1 MEIIDYYEIL
11 EIEPDAD
18 YNEVKAAYHRLALKY
33 HPDKSTDQQND
44 ATAFRLVQEAW
55 TVIGNEVSRE
65 EYDKLISDQDN
76 LGANAEVVSLSE
88 FSRSGDQFS
97 KMCRCGS
104 SYDVSQQ
111 DIYDGYTLVQCGGCS
126 LIVRIE

>member
-104 SYDVSQQ
+104 SYDVR
-111 DIYDGYTLVQCGGCS
+111 LF
-126 LIVRIE
+126 